1 MCDNEKRLQEAIE
14 CYNQN
19 KEEKDYSGKFV
30 AEFFDVNSRTLARRI
45 SNKVQS
51 RKGRPPA
58 LKKDIDDLPAGSI
71 LHLAGLGFW
80 IG

>member
-1 MCDNEKRLQEAIE
+1 MCDNQERLQEAIE
-14 CYNQN
+14 YYYQN
-19 KEEKDYSGKFV
+19 REEKDYSGRFV
-30 AEFFDVNSRTLARRI
+30 AEFFDVNSRTLERRR

-51 RKGRPPA
+51 RKDRHPT
-58 LKKDIDDLPAGSI
+58 LKKDIDDLLAGSI